1 VTPRTVRPANRL
13 ATGERVPEYDTWTID
28 FGARLRATAVA
39 APWDVSGEDAIA
51 AFALPPPTGV
61 IVLNGGTTELDPDR
75 ESALR
80 GMLGEGLARVAADER
95 LTVVTGATD
104 AGIFA
109 LFGQAL
115 GVRRTA
121 PCVGVAPLGRVTWA
135 GREAAHDGSVRLEPH
150 HSHFLL
156 VEGDEWGDETDAMLA
171 LTATLSADCPS
182 VAVLAGGGEG
192 AKRELVGHARHGRE
206 VIVLAGSGRFAD
218 EVAETRGVDPGGPA
232 ARISVVDLAG
242 SASTLADAVRTR
254 MADRGRSPAG

>member
-1 VTPRTVRPANRL
+1 VRPAANRL

-28 FGARLRATAVA
+28 FGPRLRATAVA
-39 APWDVSGEDAIA
+39 VPRDVSGEDAVA
-51 AFALPPPTGV
+51 ALALPPPRGV
-61 IVLNGGTTELDPDR
+61 IVLNGGTTELDRNR

-80 GMLGEGLARVAADER
+80 GMLGEGLAQVAADER

-115 GVRRTA
+115 GARRAA
-121 PCVGVAPLGRVTWA
+121 PCVGVAPLGRVTWP
-135 GREAAHDGSVRLEPH
+135 GREAAHDESVRLEPH

-156 VEGDEWGDETDAMLA
+156 VEGDDWGDETEAMLA
-171 LTATLSADCPS
+171 LTATLGADRPS

-192 AKRELVGHARHGRE
+192 AKRELLGHARAGRE

-218 EVAETRGVDPGGPA
+218 EVAETRTLDPGGAA
-232 ARISVVDLAG
+232 ARISVVDLADP
-242 SASTLADAVRTR
+242 ASTLADTVRAR
-254 MADRGRSPAG
+254 MADRGKSAPE